1 MQLNNQQLLDEV
13 INRNASDL
21 HLVNGYSPWIRVSGN
36 LIHLTLYPKLT
47 HQDIFNTFI
56 SYTSKEQQEALA
68 LNKEL
73 DFGIYYNN
81 YRFRVNAYYQQN
93 SLALSLRLI
102 SNKIA
107 SLADLNLPESLHKL
121 SQFKQ
126 GFVLITGQTSQGKS
140 TTLASIINEINLT
153 RAEHIIT
160 IEDPIEYIYPLSK
173 ALISQREI
181 KKDSLS
187 FHNSLRSVLREDPN
201 IVVIG
206 EMRDYE
212 TISSALTLAETGH
225 LVFSTL
231 HTTNASQTIDRI
243 IDVFPEEQQPQ
254 IKTQLS
260 NVLKAII
267 SQRLLPTIETGKQ
280 IPALE
285 ILFNNTAVSSLI
297 REGKTY
303 QLDNVMQTSADDNM
317 IIFEQYLKNLINT
330 GKILEETALKFSMRP
345 KLMKEILK

>member
-1 MQLNNQQLLDEV
+1 MNINNQQLLDEV
-13 INRNASDL
+13 INRDASDL

-36 LIHLTLYPKLT
+36 LIHLSLYPKLT
-47 HQDIFNTFI
+47 HSDIFNTFV
-56 SYTSKEQQEALA
+56 SYTSKEQQEYLA

-160 IEDPIEYIYPLSK
+160 IEDPIEYIYPLAK

-231 HTTNASQTIDRI
+231 HTTNASQTVDRI

-260 NVLKAII
+260 NVLRAII
-267 SQRLLPTIETGKQ
+267 SQRLLPAVETGKQ

-285 ILFNNTAVSSLI
+285 ILFNNPAVGSLI

-330 GKILEETALKFSMRP
+330 GKILEETALKYAMRP